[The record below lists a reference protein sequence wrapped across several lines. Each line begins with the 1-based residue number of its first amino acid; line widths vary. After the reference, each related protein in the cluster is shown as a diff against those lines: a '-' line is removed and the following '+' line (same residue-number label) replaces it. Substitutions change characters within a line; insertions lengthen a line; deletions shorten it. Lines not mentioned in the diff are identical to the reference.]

1 MLLRRMLM
9 MLGAVLIVVLALGGY
24 KGYSIY
30 QQVQQFSKPKPAIS
44 ITAAT
49 AEKRPWQQRLAAIG
63 TLKAFQGVDLTV
75 EVSGIVRDV
84 LFTSGQHVN
93 TDQPLV
99 QLNNEVEQANL
110 ATAQANLNLARVEYN
125 RGKTLVGRQNISKS
139 EFDRL
144 AAQLQ
149 TSQASVD
156 QIKALLDKKRILAP
170 FNGTIGVRQ
179 IDVGNFL
186 ASGTLIA
193 TLQDTSQLYLD
204 FYLPEQSVP
213 KLHLGETVQFK
224 VAAYPDEHFT
234 GEIAA
239 INPKV
244 EDTTRNVLVR
254 AQLKNPGNKLFPGMF
269 ASLDVLLPESP
280 DQVLL
285 PETAVVYTLYG
296 NSVYVI
302 SEQKDDDGQVVND
315 DNGQAKLV
323 VERRI
328 VETGERRD
336 GQVVVL
342 DGLEPGERVAAT
354 GQLKLDNGAHV
365 SIVTEPASKATKQ

>member
-93 TDQPLV
+93 KDQPLV

-302 SEQKDDDGQVVND
+302 SVQKDDDGQVVND

-365 SIVTEPASKATKQ
+365 SIVTEPASKAAKQ

>member
-93 TDQPLV
+93 KDQPLV

-365 SIVTEPASKATKQ
+365 SIVAEPASKATKQ

>member
-30 QQVQQFSKPKPAIS
+30 QQIQQFSKPKPAIS

-93 TDQPLV
+93 KDQPLV

>member
-1 MLLRRMLM
+1 MLLRRMLI

-93 TDQPLV
+93 KDQPLV

>member
-30 QQVQQFSKPKPAIS
+30 QQIQQFSKPKPAIS

-93 TDQPLV
+93 KDQPLV

-280 DQVLL
+280 DLVLL

>member
-93 TDQPLV
+93 KDQPLV

-342 DGLEPGERVAAT
+342 AGLEPGERVAAT

-365 SIVTEPASKATKQ
+365 SIVAEPASKAAKQ

>member
-93 TDQPLV
+93 KDQPLV

-365 SIVTEPASKATKQ
+365 SIVTEPASKAAKQ

>member
-93 TDQPLV
+93 KDQPLV